1 MGISWEKVWVVRER
15 KEWRPHWR
23 KRRRCHEKKG
33 AELNLSWEHRG
44 SVEISRGKKLE
55 SHERK
60 EMDISWEKGL
70 EIRPLTV
77 ERESSPCARNGSSP
91 DRRKG

>member
-1 MGISWEKVWVVRER
+1 M
-15 KEWRPHWR
+15 
-23 KRRRCHEKKG
+23 
-33 AELNLSWEHRG
+33 
-44 SVEISRGKKLE
+44 EISRGKKLE